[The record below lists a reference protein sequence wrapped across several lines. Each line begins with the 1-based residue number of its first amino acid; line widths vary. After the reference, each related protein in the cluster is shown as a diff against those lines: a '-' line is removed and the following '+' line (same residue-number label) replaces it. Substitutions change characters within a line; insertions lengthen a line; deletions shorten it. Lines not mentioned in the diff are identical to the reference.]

1 VGASGRRFSHG
12 WVTLHVLASRLPG
25 NPQELRAM
33 SIEPSKIG
41 ATNAE
46 RSDDRGNTENGT
58 LKASETH

>member
-1 VGASGRRFSHG
+1 
-12 WVTLHVLASRLPG
+12 
-25 NPQELRAM
+25 M